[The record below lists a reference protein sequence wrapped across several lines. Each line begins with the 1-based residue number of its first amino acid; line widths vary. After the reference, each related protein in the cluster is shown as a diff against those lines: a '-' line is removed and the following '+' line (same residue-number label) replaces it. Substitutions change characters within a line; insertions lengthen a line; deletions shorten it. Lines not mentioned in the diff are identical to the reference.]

1 MLFPL
6 VSQNGSYPLSNL
18 FYYYIKNNN
27 NIKDIALLYEKH
39 RNISIIVSTTVLD
52 NVIENLILPK
62 KITDSTLI

>member
-18 FYYYIKNNN
+18 FYYYIKNDN

-39 RNISIIVSTTVLD
+39 KNISTVISTTVRD